1 MKIIVD
7 IFKDGLYTLYRPTE
21 NIQKGSDNV
30 IKKKVGGRPSK
41 KPSEAELSMLYESMT
56 ATEIAEKYGVAVST
70 VRSWIT
76 QYRKNKQKG

>member
-1 MKIIVD
+1 M
-7 IFKDGLYTLYRPTE
+7 
-21 NIQKGSDNV
+21 